1 MGFYDGG
8 GVLSGGFCPGVLSG
22 GFCPGGFCPGGFCP
36 GGFCPG
42 GGVLSGG
49 VLSGGVRGGGLSRG
63 VLSTG
68 GFCPSGGFVHR
79 GVLSIGGF
87 CPSGGFVQRGIVRG
101 VLSGGFCPGGF
112 CPRILRTATKEDLQ
126 TSPAEM
132 VFGDS
137 PQLPGEFT
145 SSGKTP
151 FFPSFTQT
159 STTSPQHHRV
169 DTLATPLATLARS
182 KYVVVR
188 VGPQHPSLQRPYQG
202 PFKVIQTGNKT
213 FKVLMNKG
221 PQTISVDRLK
231 PATHRHKHEQVGLL
245 TSLIAGIIEHLNVH

>member
-1 MGFYDGG
+1 MARSLGTKLHRTTSYHPQAHGMVGLFHRSLKASLQARLHDGNWIDELPW
-8 GVLSGGFCPGVLSG
+8 VLLG
-22 GFCPGGFCPGGFCP
+22 
-36 GGFCPG
+36 
-42 GGVLSGG
+42 
-49 VLSGGVRGGGLSRG
+49 
-63 VLSTG
+63 
-68 GFCPSGGFVHR
+68 
-79 GVLSIGGF
+79 
-87 CPSGGFVQRGIVRG
+87 
-101 VLSGGFCPGGF
+101 
-112 CPRILRTATKEDLQ
+112 LRTATKEDLQ

-137 PQLPGEFT
+137 PLLPGEFA

-151 FFPSFTQT
+151 FFPSFTET

-169 DTLATPLATLARS
+169 DTPTLARS
-182 KYVVVR
+182 KYVFVR

-221 PQTISVDRLK
+221 PQTILLVLLLVLIDSNLQRFH
-231 PATHRHKHEQVGLL
+231 HRHKHEQVGLL